1 MPIKL
6 KKTVKELLAEANA
19 EVVTASV
26 EDALKMKDDPNVVF
40 VDIRDIRELDRDG
53 RIPGAFHAP
62 RGMLEFWIDPES
74 PYYKSSARGRNFSS
88 SERAAHALRWQRRL
102 LSGWVSS
109 RYATWAAVSVHG
121 RPRAARS
128 KAASRNQSVRLERA
142 ASRRRAGGAAYRRSG
157 ARRLQACHHLS
168 GTTPATS

>member
-1 MPIKL
+1 MPLKL

-26 EDALKMKDDPNVVF
+26 EDALRMKDDPNVVF

-74 PYYKSSARGRNFSS
+74 PYYKEIFG
-88 SERAAHALRWQRRL
+88 
-102 LSGWVSS
+102 SG
-109 RYATWAAVSVHG
+109 
-121 RPRAARS
+121 
-128 KAASRNQSVRLERA
+128 KKFLFF
-142 ASRRRAGGAAYRRSG
+142 
-157 ARRLQACHHLS
+157 
-168 GTTPATS
+168 